1 VYVDKVLLGV
11 LVQLPAKSI
20 SDPGTSPGRIGV
32 ELAGKVDTYVR
43 ENNLGYYPALT
54 YFRDNGAIE
63 HELIHKAEQL
73 AWRASKH
80 ARELIQT
87 GLRPIFSTVRFRS
100 VQPQAFLMPAVRPGQ
115 PGAITKLGQHYSPD
129 IIRLE
134 LILSLLRKDNDSG
147 ERSTELYA
155 RKMIYRWLREPFE
168 MVEVTS
174 SSAL

>member
-11 LVQLPAKSI
+11 LVQLPEKTI
-20 SDPGTSPGRIGV
+20 SDSIASPGLIGA
-32 ELAGKVDTYVR
+32 EIAASVDDYVR
-43 ENNLGYYPALT
+43 ENELGYYPALT
-54 YFRDNGAIE
+54 YFRDNGAIDA
-63 HELIHKAEQL
+63 ELIHKAEQL

-100 VQPQAFLMPAVRPGQ
+100 VQPQAFLMPTVRPGQ
-115 PGAITKLGQHYSPD
+115 PGALKKLSQHYSPD

-134 LILSLLRKDNDSG
+134 LVLSLLRKDNDSG

>member
-1 VYVDKVLLGV
+1 MYVDKVLLGV
-11 LVQLPAKSI
+11 LVQLPEKAI
-20 SDPGTSPGRIGV
+20 SDSIASPGLIGA
-32 ELAGKVDTYVR
+32 EIAAGVDAYVR
-43 ENNLGYYPALT
+43 NNSLGYYPPLT
-54 YFRDNGAIE
+54 YFRDNGALE
-63 HELIHKAEQL
+63 SELIHKAEQL

-87 GLRPIFSTVRFRS
+87 GLRPIFSSVRFRS

-115 PGAITKLGQHYSPD
+115 PGAIKKLGQHYSPD

-134 LILSLLRKDNDSG
+134 LILSLLRKDDDSG

>member
-1 VYVDKVLLGV
+1 M
-11 LVQLPAKSI
+11 
-20 SDPGTSPGRIGV
+20 
-32 ELAGKVDTYVR
+32 R

-63 HELIHKAEQL
+63 PELIHTAEQL

-80 ARELIQT
+80 ARELVQT

-100 VQPQAFLMPAVRPGQ
+100 VQPQAFMMPAIRPGQ
-115 PGAITKLGQHYSPD
+115 PGALKKLCQHYSPD
-129 IIRLE
+129 TIRLE
-134 LILSLLRKDNDSG
+134 LLLTLLRKDNDNG